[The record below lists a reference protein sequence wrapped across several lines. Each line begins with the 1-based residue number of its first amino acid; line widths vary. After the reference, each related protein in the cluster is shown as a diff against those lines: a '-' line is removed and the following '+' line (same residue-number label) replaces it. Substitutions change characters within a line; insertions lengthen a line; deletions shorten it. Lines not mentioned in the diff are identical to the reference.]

1 MAARPA
7 VALLACIAVLVGV
20 AIAHGSGAGAVIA
33 TIPVGANPVA
43 VVADARSGLAFAI
56 NNGDNTV
63 SVLDAAT
70 AALRRTLRVGSAPT
84 NAILDAMHG
93 RLAVLNTGWRAVEQ
107 GGQILAYSWDGSGS
121 SSISLL
127 DAASGQVLRTVPAD
141 VSVHGAIVDAQSWRV
156 FVGAYD
162 LHDEGIA
169 VLRAATHRSLLRY
182 TTPDRPVG
190 VASDGRLHRAFV
202 VSDLNQPGATLSVFD
217 TATGAFVQGRDIGAV
232 FGRRSLAADER
243 TGRTFIGTVIFGPNG
258 ALSGGVAVFDTRTGT
273 LLRTVAVPAPPG
285 DLVVDEQDG
294 RVFISGLGLT
304 NAYAPPRLH
313 AGVVTMLDANSG
325 AVLHSSTVGVAP
337 GPLAVDA
344 RHHHV
349 LVVTGGAVDAAGNPS
364 GAGTVA
370 VLDARSGAVVRTI
383 TAGMAPGDIALDER
397 ANRAFVLNF
406 GGKAQASDPWAWL
419 PRPLRHAMPFL
430 PGAGQSRQVRGT
442 VMVLDT
448 ARL

>member
-1 MAARPA
+1 
-7 VALLACIAVLVGV
+7 
-20 AIAHGSGAGAVIA
+20 
-33 TIPVGANPVA
+33 
-43 VVADARSGLAFAI
+43 
-56 NNGDNTV
+56 
-63 SVLDAAT
+63 
-70 AALRRTLRVGSAPT
+70 
-84 NAILDAMHG
+84 
-93 RLAVLNTGWRAVEQ
+93 
-107 GGQILAYSWDGSGS
+107 
-121 SSISLL
+121 
-127 DAASGQVLRTVPAD
+127 
-141 VSVHGAIVDAQSWRV
+141 
-156 FVGAYD
+156 
-162 LHDEGIA
+162 
-169 VLRAATHRSLLRY
+169 
-182 TTPDRPVG
+182 
-190 VASDGRLHRAFV
+190 
-202 VSDLNQPGATLSVFD
+202 
-217 TATGAFVQGRDIGAV
+217 
-232 FGRRSLAADER
+232 
-243 TGRTFIGTVIFGPNG
+243 
-258 ALSGGVAVFDTRTGT
+258 
-273 LLRTVAVPAPPG
+273 
-285 DLVVDEQDG
+285 
-294 RVFISGLGLT
+294 
-304 NAYAPPRLH
+304 
-313 AGVVTMLDANSG
+313 MLDANSG